1 MTAAPHPDAVCFDGS
16 SLTAGQ
22 VTTLARMLPPIHV
35 DPQARARVAAAR
47 TSAIQAST
55 RRPVYGHST
64 GVGANRTTA
73 LDEEA
78 TREFGLRLLRSHAG
92 GIGPL
97 VPVEQSRAMLAVR
110 LNQLLGAGCAI
121 DGAVVDA
128 LAQALTDGHVPE
140 IHALGSLG
148 TADLTALA
156 ELGLT
161 LVGEQPWHPGT
172 GLGAPPR
179 PLALSSWDALPLL
192 SSSALTIGQA
202 ALAATD
208 LRTLLDR
215 VPLVAALSL
224 TAVHG
229 SLEPYAAA
237 VHARRPHPGAQ
248 EVAARMTRLL
258 VRADWSPSLV
268 QDPFGFRCLPQVHG
282 AAMDAWNA
290 LDRVLAVELNASA
303 ENPLLDGD
311 DYYHHGGFHQ
321 APLALAMDQMRLAL
335 LGTAQL
341 TTARQGALNEP
352 AFTGLPPF
360 LAEAENGSSGL
371 MITECAAHSALAEL
385 RGAAQPVTLGHTV
398 ISRGVEEHASFAAT
412 GARRLTEAVD
422 HFSLILACELVAA
435 VRALRMRDRTAP
447 GTGELS
453 HFHRTAAAVLD
464 PDLADH
470 KLTADVHA
478 AAALLRSA
486 DLALDLDL
494 PIAAPSVIPVEPR

>member
-1 MTAAPHPDAVCFDGS
+1 MTAPHPEAVCFDGA
-16 SLTAGQ
+16 SLTASQ
-22 VTTLARMLPPIHV
+22 VTALARTSRPVHL
-35 DPQARARVAAAR
+35 DPQARARVTAAR
-47 TSAIQAST
+47 SAAIQATT

-64 GVGANRTTA
+64 GVGANRTTT
-73 LDEEA
+73 LDEDA
-78 TREFGLRLLRSHAG
+78 TRDFGLRLLRSHAG

-110 LNQLLGAGCAI
+110 LNQLLGAGSAI

-128 LAQALTDGHVPE
+128 LAQALTTGHVPE
-140 IHALGSLG
+140 IHALGSIG

-161 LVGEQPWHPGT
+161 LAGEQPWHPGT
-172 GLGAPPR
+172 GLGSPPG
-179 PLALSSWDALPLL
+179 PLTLSSWDALPLL

-248 EVAARMTRLL
+248 QVAARMTRLL
-258 VRADWSPSLV
+258 DAADWSPSLV

-282 AAMDAWNA
+282 GAVDAWNA

-311 DYYHHGGFHQ
+311 EYYHHGGFHQ
-321 APLALAMDQMRLAL
+321 APLALALDQMRLAL

-371 MITECAAHSALAEL
+371 MAIEFAAHSALAEL
-385 RGAAQPVTLGHTV
+385 RGGAQPVTLGHSV

-412 GARRLTEAVD
+412 AARRLTEAVD
-422 HFSLILACELVAA
+422 HFGLVLACELVAA
-435 VRALRMRDRTAP
+435 VRALRMLERTP
-447 GTGELS
+447 SGDGELS
-453 HFHRTAAAVLD
+453 LFHHAAAAVLD

-486 DLALDLDL
+486 DLDLSM
-494 PIAAPSVIPVEPR
+494 AAPAVVPVQPR

>member
-1 MTAAPHPDAVCFDGS
+1 MTSAHPDAVCFDGA
-16 SLTAGQ
+16 SLTASQ
-22 VTTLARMLPPIHV
+22 VTALARTRRPVHL
-35 DPQARARVAAAR
+35 DPRARARVSAAR
-47 TSAIQAST
+47 PAAVRAST

-73 LDEEA
+73 LDEDA

-92 GIGPL
+92 GIGPV
-97 VPVEQSRAMLAVR
+97 VPVEQARAMLAVR
-110 LNQLLGAGCAI
+110 LNQLLGAGSAI
-121 DGAVVDA
+121 DTSVVDA
-128 LAQALTDGHVPE
+128 LAHALTHGHVPE

-161 LVGEQPWHPGT
+161 LVGEQPWQPGT

-179 PLALSSWDALPLL
+179 PLTLSSWDALPLL

-215 VPLVAALSL
+215 LPLVAALSL

-248 EVAARMTRLL
+248 RAAARMTELL
-258 VRADWSPSLV
+258 DRADWSPSLV

-282 AAMDAWNA
+282 AAMDAWTA
-290 LDRVLAVELNASA
+290 LDGVLTVELNASA
-303 ENPLLDGD
+303 ENPLLDGE

-321 APLALAMDQMRLAL
+321 APLALALDHMRLAL

-360 LAEAENGSSGL
+360 LAQAENGSSGL
-371 MITECAAHSALAEL
+371 MITEIAAHSALAEL
-385 RGAAQPVTLGHTV
+385 RGTAQPVTLGHAV
-398 ISRGVEEHASFAAT
+398 VSRGVEEHASFAAT
-412 GARRLTEAVD
+412 AARRLTEAVD
-422 HFSLILACELVAA
+422 QFGLVLACELVGA
-435 VRALRMRDRTAP
+435 VRALRMLERIPP
-447 GTGELS
+447 GDGELS
-453 HFHRTAAAVLD
+453 RFHEAAAAVLD
-464 PDLADH
+464 PDLADR
-470 KLTADVHA
+470 KPTADVHA

-486 DLALDLDL
+486 DLGL
-494 PIAAPSVIPVEPR
+494 PIGAGPAVPVASP

>member
-1 MTAAPHPDAVCFDGS
+1 MTAPHPDAVCLDGA

-22 VTTLARMLPPIHV
+22 VASLARAPRPVHL
-35 DPQARARVAAAR
+35 DPQARERVTAARAAAIE
-47 TSAIQAST
+47 AAS

-64 GVGANRTTA
+64 GVGANRTTT
-73 LDEEA
+73 LDEEGTSA
-78 TREFGLRLLRSHAG
+78 FGLRLLRSHAG
-92 GIGPL
+92 GIGSL

-110 LNQLLGAGCAI
+110 LNQLLGAGSAI

-161 LVGEQPWHPGT
+161 LVGEQPWHPGA

-179 PLALSSWDALPLL
+179 PLALTSWDALPLL

-215 VPLVAALSL
+215 LPLVAALSL
-224 TAVHG
+224 TAVRG
-229 SLEPYAAA
+229 SLEPYAEA

-248 EVAARMTRLL
+248 GVAARMRLL
-258 VRADWSPSLV
+258 LPRPDWRPSLV

-303 ENPLLDGD
+303 ENPLFDGS

-321 APLALAMDQMRLAL
+321 APLALAADQMRLAL

-352 AFTGLPPF
+352 GFTRLPAF
-360 LAEAENGSSGL
+360 LAEADNGSSGL
-371 MITECAAHSALAEL
+371 MITEVAAHSALAEL

-412 GARRLTEAVD
+412 AARRLTEAVD
-422 HFSLILACELVAA
+422 HFGLVLACELVAA
-435 VRALRMRDRTAP
+435 VRALRMQDRTAP
-447 GTGELS
+447 GDGELS
-453 HFHRTAAAVLD
+453 HFHQAAAAVLP

-470 KLTADVHA
+470 KLTDDVHT
-478 AAALLRSA
+478 AAALLKSP
-486 DLALDLDL
+486 DLDL
-494 PIAAPSVIPVEPR
+494 AIAAPAMASQVDELV

>member
-1 MTAAPHPDAVCFDGS
+1 MTAPHPDAVCFDGA
-16 SLTAGQ
+16 SLTADQ
-22 VTTLARMLPPIHV
+22 VTALARTLLPVHL
-35 DPQARARVAAAR
+35 DPQARARVTAAR
-47 TSAIQAST
+47 SAAVRAT
-55 RRPVYGHST
+55 ARRPVYGHST

-78 TREFGLRLLRSHAG
+78 TRAFGLRLLRSHAG

-110 LNQLLGAGCAI
+110 LNQLLGAGSAI

-128 LAQALTDGHVPE
+128 LAQALTSGHVPE
-140 IHALGSLG
+140 VHALGSLG

-161 LVGEQPWHPGT
+161 LAGEQPWQPGV
-172 GLGAPPR
+172 GLGEPPR
-179 PLALSSWDALPLL
+179 PLVLNSWDALPLL

-215 VPLVAALSL
+215 LPLVAALSL
-224 TAVHG
+224 TAVRG
-229 SLEPYAAA
+229 SLEPFAEA

-248 EVAARMTRLL
+248 EVSRRVSGLL
-258 VRADWSPSLV
+258 ACADWSPSLV

-282 AAMDAWNA
+282 AALDAWNA
-290 LDRVLAVELNASA
+290 LDRVLTVELNASA

-321 APLALAMDQMRLAL
+321 ASLALALDQMRLGL

-371 MITECAAHSALAEL
+371 MITEYAAHSAFAEL
-385 RGAAQPVTLGHTV
+385 RGTAQPVTLGHTV

-412 GARRLTEAVD
+412 AARRLTEAVD
-422 HFSLILACELVAA
+422 HFRLILACELVAA
-435 VRALRMRDRTAP
+435 VRALRMQERTAP
-447 GTGELS
+447 GDGELS
-453 HFHRTAAAVLD
+453 QFHHAAAAVLD

-470 KLTADVHA
+470 KLTEDVHS
-478 AAALLRSA
+478 AAALLRSV
-486 DLALDLDL
+486 DLGL
-494 PIAAPSVIPVEPR
+494 PDATPPVTPGVPVQPR